1 MTGKGLDE
9 MQVQR
14 KNKIGNQAFLMLFYL
29 LLIDMG
35 LQGFGFRWLEY
46 PENVMVILMTCSGV
60 YVVRLI
66 LANAFVGPAPEEQK
80 PIFRVLITVAL
91 AVAISALI
99 LLLIKSASFSNPAE
113 VERRTAPIMF
123 WTAGVA
129 VVISV
134 TTIIV
139 NRIQNR
145 KDGE

>member
-29 LLIDMG
+29 LLIDIG
-35 LQGFGFRWLEY
+35 LQGFGFQWLEY
-46 PENVMVILMTCSGV
+46 PENVMVILMTCSGI

-66 LANAFVGPAPEEQK
+66 LANAFVGPAPEKQN
-80 PIFRVLITVAL
+80 PFLRVLITVILSL
-91 AVAISALI
+91 AVAAII
-99 LLLIKSASFSNPAE
+99 LLLMKNARFSDLAE
-113 VERRTAPIMF
+113 VERRTAPIMLG
-123 WTAGVA
+123 TAGVA

-134 TTIIV
+134 TTIVV

-145 KDGE
+145 KDE

>member
-29 LLIDMG
+29 LLIDIG
-35 LQGFGFRWLEY
+35 LQGFGFQWLEY
-46 PENVMVILMTCSGV
+46 PENVMVILMTCSGI

-66 LANAFVGPAPEEQK
+66 LANAFVGPAPEKQN
-80 PIFRVLITVAL
+80 PFLRVLITVILSL
-91 AVAISALI
+91 AVAAII
-99 LLLIKSASFSNPAE
+99 LLLMKNAGFSDLAE
-113 VERRTAPIMF
+113 VERRTAPIMLG
-123 WTAGVA
+123 TAGVA

-134 TTIIV
+134 TTIVV

-145 KDGE
+145 KDE